1 MAKVAYVYKQKGSDA
16 AWSSV
21 IAELGRYLCQQNAQ
35 VQAFRID
42 NSNRSSLRASRQS
55 LADYGLAGGDILLI
69 NHAIC
74 FWLLLPLLLRL
85 RRSGVRLVFLFHEHE
100 HILGLG
106 YCLRNLGKIRLK
118 EWLRHIKLWYRI
130 PSWLSEKMVC
140 LSSYQAVVLGRLD
153 FERLSYL
160 GVDVARF
167 PVCTRRQLANAND
180 AVPVVL
186 FAHDPSRFDKGG
198 RFCSALIQ
206 DSRFRLVYGRERILP
221 YAEVYKKY
229 HDVDIVFLP
238 SDSESF
244 SLVLAEALATNR
256 CVVTNANVGIV
267 QLLLSSFTED
277 ELASHGLFVCSH
289 SSAGYMDGMARA
301 ADYIRSS
308 DVNTHMLFKMLRL
321 DSASAFERLHL
332 FIKRIG
338 G

>member
-1 MAKVAYVYKQKGSDA
+1 MTKIAYVYKQKGTDA

-21 IAELGRYLCQQNAQ
+21 IAELGVYLCEQDARIRT
-35 VQAFRID
+35 FRLD
-42 NSNRSSLRASRQS
+42 NSHRQSLQASRQA
-55 LADYGLAGGDILLI
+55 LVDYDLSTGDILLI

-85 RRSGVRLVFLFHEHE
+85 RRRGVRLVFLFHEHE

-106 YCLRNLGKIRLK
+106 YCLRHLGEIRVK

-130 PSWLSEKMVC
+130 PSWLSEQMVC
-140 LSSYQAVVLGRLD
+140 LSSYQAVVLGRLA

-160 GVDVARF
+160 GVDVGRF
-167 PVCTRRQLANAND
+167 PVCERQQLVNGVGGNA
-180 AVPVVL
+180 VVL
-186 FAHDPSRFDKGG
+186 FAHDPARFDKGG
-198 RFCSALIQ
+198 RFCSVVSQ
-206 DSRFRLVYGRERILP
+206 DPRFSLVYGRDRILP

-267 QLLLSSFTED
+267 QLLLSSYTVD
-277 ELASHGLFVCSH
+277 ELASRGLFVCAH
-289 SSAGYMDGMARA
+289 SMDGYRDGLERA
-301 ADYIRSS
+301 AAYILS
-308 DVNTHMLFKMLRL
+308 DEVKTHELFSALRL
-321 DSASAFERLHL
+321 DLPTAFERLNL